1 MTTPT
6 NTHKQLPGFPLSVS
20 LFGTGP
26 MGAPIARNILGGGVP
41 LTLWN
46 RTAAKAK
53 GISGGK
59 VAGSPADAAAEVVLT
74 VLPDLPQVAALLPGE
89 GGLLAGWEAAGIRN
103 PVLVIHGTV
112 SPVAVAE
119 FAEDCLRD
127 YGLTVVDAPL
137 SGGTIGAEAGRLST
151 MVGGPSGAVG
161 RLAPLFGLY
170 SSTVV
175 WFGKTGAGST
185 VKACNQIVVAATVT
199 ALSEAMAV
207 ATAAGLDLEKVQ
219 SVLAGGLAGSE
230 VLRQKGGRWI
240 DADFEGGGSAKNQ
253 LKDLNFIAEI
263 AKDSGLTLPLSTS
276 VRGAFEDMIAAG
288 DGDLDHTGI
297 YRTILAGSAA
307 AAAGS
312 RS

>member
-1 MTTPT
+1 
-6 NTHKQLPGFPLSVS
+6 
-20 LFGTGP
+20 
-26 MGAPIARNILGGGVP
+26 
-41 LTLWN
+41 
-46 RTAAKAK
+46 
-53 GISGGK
+53 
-59 VAGSPADAAAEVVLT
+59 VVLT
-74 VLPDLPQVAALLPGE
+74 VLPDLPQVAALRPGE
-89 GGLLAGWEAAGIRN
+89 DGLLAGWAAAGIRN

-127 YGLTVVDAPL
+127 YGLTVIDAPL
-137 SGGTIGAEAGRLST
+137 SGGTIGAEEGRLST
-151 MVGGPSGAVG
+151 MVGGPADAVG
-161 RLAPLFGLY
+161 RLTPLFGLY

-207 ATAAGLDLEKVQ
+207 ATAAGLDLGKVQ

-230 VLRQKGGRWI
+230 VLRQKGARWI
-240 DADFEGGGSAKNQ
+240 GGDFEGGGSAKNQ

-263 AKDSGLTLPLSTS
+263 AKDSGLQLPLSTS
-276 VRGAFEDMIAAG
+276 VRGAFEVMIAAG

-297 YRTILAGSAA
+297 YRSILAGSEAA
-307 AAAGS
+307 AA
-312 RS
+312 

>member
-1 MTTPT
+1 MTTLT
-6 NTHKQLPGFPLSVS
+6 NTRKQLPDFPLSVS

-26 MGAPIARNILGGGVP
+26 MGAPIARNIIGGGVP

-46 RTAAKAK
+46 RTAAKAQA
-53 GISGGK
+53 ISGGK

-89 GGLLAGWEAAGIRN
+89 NGLLAGWEAAGIRN

-119 FAEDCLRD
+119 FAGDCLRD
-127 YGLTVVDAPL
+127 YGLTVIDAPL
-137 SGGTIGAEAGRLST
+137 SGGTIGAEEGRLST
-151 MVGGPSGAVG
+151 MVGGPSGVVG
-161 RLAPLFGLY
+161 RLASLFGLY

-175 WFGKTGAGST
+175 WFGKAGAGST

-207 ATAAGLDLEKVQ
+207 ATATGLDLKKVQ

-263 AKDSGLTLPLSTS
+263 AKDSGMTLPLSTS
-276 VRGAFEDMIAAG
+276 VRGTFEDMIAAG
-288 DGDLDHTGI
+288 DGDLDHTGV
-297 YRTILAGSAA
+297 YRTILAASEAA
-307 AAAGS
+307 TAGS
-312 RS
+312 RG